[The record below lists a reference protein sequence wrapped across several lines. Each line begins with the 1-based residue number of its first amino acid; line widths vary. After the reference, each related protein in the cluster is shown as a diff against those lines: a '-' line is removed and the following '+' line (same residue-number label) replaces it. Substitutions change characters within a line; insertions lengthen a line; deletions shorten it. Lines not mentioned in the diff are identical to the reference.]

1 MSKLADWIRCH
12 QVAAFY
18 LIAFAITWG
27 LGFSYSGLLKR
38 NQYLLLPLVVIMA
51 CGPALAGI
59 TVSAIINI
67 RPKQGTRRAFWIAF
81 AIALLASA
89 IVWLVDGVFY
99 EHVPFSP
106 SLAGLILVSVV
117 PVAFVISAAYSRIPA
132 VRSCLSS
139 LLRLR
144 GVWGWALLGLA
155 GTTAVVVLSIPIG
168 SLLNGKPISTN
179 RFPEASLVL
188 LGLVPVKFFKQLFF
202 FNATGEEVGWRGF
215 VLPRL
220 QARTSPLIAALVI
233 GVFWTVWHF
242 FGWQAEGKAVLTLNY
257 WAMMFPGHMLFS
269 VLTVWIYN
277 RAGGSILVA
286 GVTHAAL
293 NTAQA
298 FIPNDIW
305 GMIVVML
312 VIALVLIRVDRMWK
326 KLPPDHPAV
335 GKGPQVATP

>member
-1 MSKLADWIRCH
+1 MYRLTGLIRRH
-12 QVAAFY
+12 QVVAFF

-27 LGFSYSGLLKR
+27 LVFSYSGLLKR
-38 NQYLLLPLVVIMA
+38 NQYLLLPLVSIMA
-51 CGPALAGI
+51 CGPALAAI
-59 TVSAIINI
+59 TVSALINT
-67 RPKQGTRRAFWIAF
+67 RLKQGTRRAFWIAF
-81 AIALLASA
+81 VIALLASA
-89 IVWLVDGVFY
+89 IVWLANGVFH

-106 SLAGLILVSVV
+106 VLAGLSLVSAV

-144 GVWGWALLGLA
+144 GVCGWALLGLA
-155 GTTAVVVLSIPIG
+155 GATSVVVLSIPIG
-168 SLLNGKPISTN
+168 SLLNGKPISAY
-179 RFPEASLVL
+179 RFPEASLAL
-188 LGLVPVKFFKQLFF
+188 LGLVSIKFFKQLLF

-220 QARTSPLIAALVI
+220 QARTSPLIAALSI
-233 GVFWTVWHF
+233 GVFWTVWHL
-242 FGWQAEGKAVLTLNY
+242 FGWQAEGRAVLTLSY

-269 VLTVWIYN
+269 VLIVWLFN
-277 RAGGSILVA
+277 RSRGSILVA

-298 FIPNDIW
+298 FLPSDAW

-312 VIALVLIRVDRMWK
+312 GIALVLILVDRMWK
-326 KLPPDHPAV
+326 KLPSDHPAV
-335 GKGPQVATP
+335 YREQSAAP